1 MREHLREGERTAA
14 QERNLAAVAA
24 WVDGYN
30 AQDFATLELLAAA
43 DFRVDDPASGTEIAG
58 WGAFLET
65 ARRVAQTYPD
75 RRITVTR
82 MLPLGDSAVAVQG
95 VWDATAA
102 ADASTGVHRGDEVH
116 HVESMVVEFVDG
128 KIAHRRIYR

>member
-1 MREHLREGERTAA
+1 
-14 QERNLAAVAA
+14 
-24 WVDGYN
+24 
-30 AQDFATLELLAAA
+30 
-43 DFRVDDPASGTEIAG
+43 
-58 WGAFLET
+58 
-65 ARRVAQTYPD
+65 
-75 RRITVTR
+75 
-82 MLPLGDSAVAVQG
+82 VQG

>member
-1 MREHLREGERTAA
+1 MQEDDRSAA

-30 AQDFATLELLAAA
+30 TQDFATLELLAAV
-43 DFRVDDPASGTEIAG
+43 DLRVEDPASGTEIAG

-65 ARRVAQTYPD
+65 ARRVADTYPN
-75 RRITVTR
+75 RRITVTG

-102 ADASTGVHRGDEVH
+102 ADTSTGVRCGDDVH

-128 KIAHRRIYR
+128 KIARRRIYR

>member
-30 AQDFATLELLAAA
+30 AQDFAALELLAAA
-43 DFRVDDPASGTEIAG
+43 DFRVDDSASGTEIAG

-65 ARRVAQTYPD
+65 ARRVAQTYSD

>member
-30 AQDFATLELLAAA
+30 AQDFATLELLAAV

-65 ARRVAQTYPD
+65 ARRVAQTYPN

-102 ADASTGVHRGDEVH
+102 ADASTGAHRGDEVH

>member
-1 MREHLREGERTAA
+1 MQGDDRTSA

-24 WVDGYN
+24 WVEAYN
-30 AQDFATLELLAAA
+30 SQDFARLELLAAA
-43 DFRVDDPASGTEIAG
+43 DFRVDDPASGTELAG

-65 ARRVAQTYPD
+65 ARRVADAYPN
-75 RRITVTR
+75 RRITVTG

-102 ADASTGVHRGDEVH
+102 ADTSTAIHGGDEVL
-116 HVESMVVEFVDG
+116 HVESMVVEFADG
-128 KIAHRRIYR
+128 KIALRRIYR

>member
-1 MREHLREGERTAA
+1 MQEDDRTAA

-30 AQDFATLELLAAA
+30 TQDFATLELLAAA
-43 DFRVDDPASGTEIAG
+43 DLRVEDPASGTEIAG
-58 WGAFLET
+58 WGTFLET
-65 ARRVAQTYPD
+65 ARRVADTYPN
-75 RRITVTR
+75 RRITVTG

-102 ADASTGVHRGDEVH
+102 ADTSTGVRCGDDVH

-128 KIAHRRIYR
+128 KIARRRIYR